1 MGSRRIFLT
10 TEPVRLAR
18 MTFFLFVLL
27 IIDNGMKAE
36 NPSSSAHQFVRV
48 RRSDAVRRL
57 IQRDKTPLAV
67 LLMAAVVGTLAGLIG
82 VAFEKSVNWVQNLR
96 IGALVEVADHW
107 FLVWPLAFILS
118 ALLAMVGYFLVR
130 RFAPEAGGSGI
141 PEIEGALEELRP
153 VRWWRVLPVKFI
165 GGMGTL
171 GAGMVLGREGPM
183 VQLGGNLGRMV
194 VDVFRMRSPEARHTL
209 LATGA
214 AAGLSAA
221 FNAPLAGILF
231 IIEEMRPQ
239 FRYNLISIKAVFTGV
254 IMATI
259 VFRIFNGDKAVIEV
273 GKLSNAPVNTLWL
286 YLILGMIFGC
296 VGPLFNTLV
305 LRTQDMFQ
313 RLHGG
318 NIKKWVLIGGL
329 IGGSCGVLGLIQPA
343 ASGGG
348 FNLIPIAAAGN
359 FSVGLLL
366 FIFIARVI
374 TTLLCFSSGAPG
386 GIFAPML
393 ALGTLLGTAFGM
405 AATPLFPAYHLDAGT
420 FAIAGMGALLA
431 ASVRAPLTGI
441 VLVLEMTDNYQLILP
456 MIITCLGATLLAQ
469 FLGGKPLYSTIL
481 QRTLAKQKAEQE
493 AKAQPVGGR
502 ILERFTRVLDNGSK
516 GRVIL

>member
-1 MGSRRIFLT
+1 MGSQRIFLT
-10 TEPVRLAR
+10 TALVRLAR
-18 MTFFLFVLL
+18 MPFFLFVLL

-36 NPSSSAHQFVRV
+36 NPFSSAHQFVRV

-67 LLMAAVVGTLAGLIG
+67 LLMAAVVGTLAGLVG

-296 VGPLFNTLV
+296 IGPLFNTLV

-313 RLHGG
+313 RIHGG

-329 IGGSCGVLGLIQPA
+329 IGGSCGVLGLIQPT

-493 AKAQPVGGR
+493 AKAQPVGG
-502 ILERFTRVLDNGSK
+502 ENT
-516 GRVIL
+516 

>member
-1 MGSRRIFLT
+1 M
-10 TEPVRLAR
+10 AR

-96 IGALVEVADHW
+96 IGGLVEVADHW

-296 VGPLFNTLV
+296 IGPLFNTLV

-313 RLHGG
+313 RIHGG

-493 AKAQPVGGR
+493 AKAQPVGG
-502 ILERFTRVLDNGSK
+502 ENT
-516 GRVIL
+516 

>member
-1 MGSRRIFLT
+1 MRSRRIFLT
-10 TEPVRLAR
+10 TALVRLAR
-18 MTFFLFVLL
+18 MPFFLFVLL

-67 LLMAAVVGTLAGLIG
+67 LLMAAVVGTLAGLGG

-296 VGPLFNTLV
+296 IGPLFNTLV

-313 RLHGG
+313 RIHGG

-329 IGGSCGVLGLIQPA
+329 IGGSCGVLGLIQPT

-493 AKAQPVGGR
+493 ARAQPVGG
-502 ILERFTRVLDNGSK
+502 ENT
-516 GRVIL
+516 

>member
-1 MGSRRIFLT
+1 MGPQRIFLT
-10 TEPVRLAR
+10 TESVRLAR
-18 MTFFLFVLL
+18 MPFFLFVLL

-96 IGALVEVADHW
+96 IGALVEVADHGY
-107 FLVWPLAFILS
+107 LVWPLAFILS

-273 GKLSNAPVNTLWL
+273 GKLSNAPINTLWL

-296 VGPLFNTLV
+296 IGPLFNTLV

-313 RLHGG
+313 RIHGG

-366 FIFIARVI
+366 FIFIARVM

-481 QRTLAKQKAEQE
+481 QRTLAKQKAEQD
-493 AKAQPVGGR
+493 AKAQPVGG
-502 ILERFTRVLDNGSK
+502 ENT
-516 GRVIL
+516 

>member
-1 MGSRRIFLT
+1 M
-10 TEPVRLAR
+10 P
-18 MTFFLFVLL
+18 FFLFVLL

-67 LLMAAVVGTLAGLIG
+67 LLMAAVVGTLAGLVG
-82 VAFEKSVNWVQNLR
+82 VAFEKSVNWVQNVR

-313 RLHGG
+313 RIHGG

-359 FSVGLLL
+359 YSVGLLL

-493 AKAQPVGGR
+493 ARAQPVSG
-502 ILERFTRVLDNGSK
+502 ENT
-516 GRVIL
+516 

>member
-1 MGSRRIFLT
+1 
-10 TEPVRLAR
+10 
-18 MTFFLFVLL
+18 MTFLLFVLL

-493 AKAQPVGGR
+493 AKAQPVGG
-502 ILERFTRVLDNGSK
+502 ENT
-516 GRVIL
+516 

>member
-1 MGSRRIFLT
+1 M
-10 TEPVRLAR
+10 AR
-18 MTFFLFVLL
+18 MPFFLFVLL

-82 VAFEKSVNWVQNLR
+82 VAFEKSVNWVQNVR

-254 IMATI
+254 IMASI
-259 VFRIFNGDKAVIEV
+259 VFRCFNGEQAVISV
-273 GKLSNAPVNTLWL
+273 GKLADAPVQTLWL
-286 YLILGMIFGC
+286 YLVLGMVIGM
-296 VGPLFNTLV
+296 VGVLFNRLIFI
-305 LRTQDMFQ
+305 TQDLFA
-313 RLHGG
+313 RFYAGKTARVVLAGALLGG
-318 NIKKWVLIGGL
+318 GCGILALLFAPGAG
-329 IGGSCGVLGLIQPA
+329 GGSA
-343 ASGGG
+343 
-348 FNLIPIAAAGN
+348 LIPQAVHGVFPFA
-359 FSVGLLL
+359 LLL
-366 FIFIARVI
+366 VIFLVRLV
-374 TTLLCFSSGAPG
+374 TTLLCFGSGAPG

-393 ALGTLLGTAFGM
+393 ALGTLLGTAFGVAM
-405 AATPLFPAYHLDAGT
+405 TDLFPLYHLEAGT
-420 FAIAGMGALLA
+420 FAIAGMGALFA

-456 MIITCLGATLLAQ
+456 MIITCLGATMLAQ
-469 FLGGKPLYSTIL
+469 FLGGKPLYSSIL
-481 QRTLAKQKAEQE
+481 ARTLARQAEAE
-493 AKAQPVGGR
+493 AARSQ
-502 ILERFTRVLDNGSK
+502 
-516 GRVIL
+516 

>member
-1 MGSRRIFLT
+1 M
-10 TEPVRLAR
+10 AR

-493 AKAQPVGGR
+493 AKVQPVGG
-502 ILERFTRVLDNGSK
+502 ENT
-516 GRVIL
+516 

>member
-1 MGSRRIFLT
+1 
-10 TEPVRLAR
+10 

-96 IGALVEVADHW
+96 IGGLVEVADHW

-296 VGPLFNTLV
+296 IGPLFNTLV

-313 RLHGG
+313 RIHGG

-493 AKAQPVGGR
+493 AKAQPVGG
-502 ILERFTRVLDNGSK
+502 ENT
-516 GRVIL
+516 

>member
-1 MGSRRIFLT
+1 M
-10 TEPVRLAR
+10 AR

-296 VGPLFNTLV
+296 IGPLFNTLV

-313 RLHGG
+313 RIHGG

-493 AKAQPVGGR
+493 AKAQPVGG
-502 ILERFTRVLDNGSK
+502 ENT
-516 GRVIL
+516 

>member
-1 MGSRRIFLT
+1 
-10 TEPVRLAR
+10 

-36 NPSSSAHQFVRV
+36 KPSSSAHQFVRV

-493 AKAQPVGGR
+493 AKAQPVGG
-502 ILERFTRVLDNGSK
+502 ENT
-516 GRVIL
+516 

>member
-1 MGSRRIFLT
+1 
-10 TEPVRLAR
+10 

-259 VFRIFNGDKAVIEV
+259 IFRIFNGDKAVIEV

-296 VGPLFNTLV
+296 IGPLFNTLV

-313 RLHGG
+313 RIHGG

-493 AKAQPVGGR
+493 AKAQPVGG
-502 ILERFTRVLDNGSK
+502 ENT
-516 GRVIL
+516 

>member
-1 MGSRRIFLT
+1 
-10 TEPVRLAR
+10 

-67 LLMAAVVGTLAGLIG
+67 LLMAAVVGTLAGLVG

-493 AKAQPVGGR
+493 ARAQPVGG
-502 ILERFTRVLDNGSK
+502 ENT
-516 GRVIL
+516 